1 MRRIILAGYAAPMEG
16 RNAGWRE
23 AVAVH
28 GQLDVPAP
36 RTECTGLHCCIH
48 DVGTGNGVETV
59 TSLDAHNL
67 LKNLLNRLP
76 AAM

>member
-1 MRRIILAGYAAPMEG
+1 
-16 RNAGWRE
+16 
-23 AVAVH
+23 VH